1 MYLVQKVSSTTK
13 PYKIPIKFIDS
24 MNGNIQDMNTQEFS
38 CILEN
43 TPAISNC
50 YHAREFLLGQFG
62 SLREDECEI
71 SCGEIEKY
79 LFSLKSVYS
88 KIHLFEKIH
97 LQDVILD

>member
-1 MYLVQKVSSTTK
+1 MECTLKH
-13 PYKIPIKFIDS
+13 KIPIKFIDS
-24 MNGNIQDMNTQEFS
+24 MNGNIQEMNTQEFS

-50 YHAREFLLGQFG
+50 YHARQFLLGQFS
-62 SLREDECEI
+62 SLREDESEI

-79 LFSLKSVYS
+79 LFSLKSIYS
-88 KIHLFEKIH
+88 KINLFEKIH